1 MAGSVAGMKTSI
13 GRAGCALA
21 LLLAFPATAFAQ
33 EQDGEA
39 WGSFWVW
46 GPMSGKLLG
55 WVDGSLRVSDRGT
68 DSPTVLIRP
77 MIGVQATKR
86 LSLWGGYTFT
96 VSNPSGRAAVHEHR
110 AVQQALWNVGKVAGG
125 TLVSR
130 TRLEQR
136 WVEGRSGTGH
146 RLRQMFRYATPID
159 RHKTQFVLS
168 SESFVAFNSTP
179 FGQAAGFD
187 QVRNF
192 VGLNVPLA
200 PKVTAD
206 IGYMNRYIR
215 RRGAEDRMDHIL
227 PVTLVARF

>member
-1 MAGSVAGMKTSI
+1 MKTI
-13 GRAGCALA
+13 VRAMSLA
-21 LLLAFPATAFAQ
+21 LLAAVPAAASAQ

-39 WGSFWVW
+39 WASFWAY
-46 GPMSGKLLG
+46 GPVSGKLLG
-55 WVDGSLRVSDRGT
+55 WVDGSLRMSDRGT

-77 MIGVQATKR
+77 LVGVQASKT

-96 VSNPSGRAAVHEHR
+96 TSNPIGRLATHEHR

-136 WVEGRSGTGH
+136 WVEGRAGTGH
-146 RLRQMFRYATPID
+146 RLRQMLRYTTPID
-159 RHKTQFVLS
+159 RQKTLFVLS

-179 FGQAAGFD
+179 FGQVAGFD

-192 VGLNVPLA
+192 VGVNVPLA
-200 PKVTAD
+200 PKLTAD

-215 RRGAEDRMDHIL
+215 RRDAEDRMDHIV

>member
-1 MAGSVAGMKTSI
+1 MASMKISI
-13 GRAGCALA
+13 ARAGCALA
-21 LLLAFPATAFAQ
+21 LLAVFPTAASAQ
-33 EQDGEA
+33 EQDGEV
-39 WGSFWVW
+39 WGSFWVTA
-46 GPMSGKLLG
+46 PVSGKLLG
-55 WVDGSLRVSDRGT
+55 WVDGSLRASDRGT

-77 MIGVQATKR
+77 LVGVQATKK
-86 LSLWGGYTFT
+86 LSLWGGYTYV
-96 VSNPSGRAAVHEHR
+96 VSHPTNRAAQHEHR
-110 AVQQALWNVGKVAGG
+110 AVQQAMWNMGKVAGG

-136 WVEGRSGTGH
+136 WVEGRVGTGH
-146 RLRQMFRYATPID
+146 RLRQMLRYATPID
-159 RHKTQFVLS
+159 RKNTQFVLS
-168 SESFVAFNSTP
+168 SETFVAFNSTP

-192 VGLNVPLA
+192 VGLNVPIA
-200 PKVTAD
+200 PKLTAD

>member
-1 MAGSVAGMKTSI
+1 MKTIACLVS
-13 GRAGCALA
+13 LT
-21 LLLAFPATAFAQ
+21 LLAAFPSAASAQ

-39 WGSFWVW
+39 WASFWAY
-46 GPMSGKLLG
+46 GPVSGKVLG
-55 WVDGSLRVSDRGT
+55 WVDGSLRMSDRGT

-77 MIGVQATKR
+77 LVGVQATKT

-96 VSNPSGRAAVHEHR
+96 ASNPTGRAATHEHR
-110 AVQQALWNVGKVAGG
+110 AVQQAMWNLGKVAGG

-136 WVEGRSGTGH
+136 WVEGRAGTGH
-146 RLRQMFRYATPID
+146 RLRQMLRYTTPID
-159 RHKTQFVLS
+159 RQNTQFVLS

-200 PKVTAD
+200 PKLTAD
-206 IGYMNRYIR
+206 IGYMNRYVR
-215 RRGAEDRMDHIL
+215 RRDAEDRMDHIV

>member
-1 MAGSVAGMKTSI
+1 MTGSHRVA
-13 GRAGCALA
+13 AAALT
-21 LLLAFPATAFAQ
+21 LLAAFPTPASAQ

-39 WGSFWVW
+39 WASFWVTA
-46 GPMSGKLLG
+46 PVSGKLLG
-55 WVDGSLRVSDRGT
+55 WVDGSLRASDHGT

-77 MIGVQATKR
+77 LVGVQATKS
-86 LSLWGGYTFT
+86 LSLWGGYTYV
-96 VSNPSGRAAVHEHR
+96 VSNPTGRAAVHEHR
-110 AVQQALWNVGKVAGG
+110 AVQQAMWNVGKVAGG

-168 SESFVAFNSTP
+168 SETFVAFNSTP

>member
-1 MAGSVAGMKTSI
+1 MKTI
-13 GRAGCALA
+13 VRAMSLA
-21 LLLAFPATAFAQ
+21 LLAAVPAAASAQ

-39 WGSFWVW
+39 WASFWAY
-46 GPMSGKLLG
+46 GPVSGKLLG
-55 WVDGSLRVSDRGT
+55 WVDGSLRMSDRGT
-68 DSPTVLIRP
+68 DSPTVLIRQLV
-77 MIGVQATKR
+77 GVQATKT

-96 VSNPSGRAAVHEHR
+96 ASNPIGRATVTEHR

-136 WVEGRSGTGH
+136 WVEGRAGTGH
-146 RLRQMFRYATPID
+146 RLRQMLRYTTPID
-159 RHKTQFVLS
+159 RQKTLFVLS

-192 VGLNVPLA
+192 VGVNVPLA
-200 PKVTAD
+200 PKLTAD

-215 RRGAEDRMDHIL
+215 RRAAEDRMDHIV

>member
-1 MAGSVAGMKTSI
+1 MQSSEIAGKARFDHIRYAQLWEDADVLTAG
-13 GRAGCALA
+13 
-21 LLLAFPATAFAQ
+21 
-33 EQDGEA
+33 
-39 WGSFWVW
+39 
-46 GPMSGKLLG
+46 LG
-55 WVDGSLRVSDRGT
+55 
-68 DSPTVLIRP
+68 
-77 MIGVQATKR
+77 AC
-86 LSLWGGYTFT
+86 
-96 VSNPSGRAAVHEHR
+96 
-110 AVQQALWNVGKVAGG
+110 AGG

-130 TRLEQR
+130 TRHEQR

-168 SESFVAFNSTP
+168 SETFVAFNSTP

>member
-1 MAGSVAGMKTSI
+1 MKTI
-13 GRAGCALA
+13 VCALSATVLA
-21 LLLAFPATAFAQ
+21 LLPTAAYAQ

-46 GPMSGKLLG
+46 GPVSGKLLG
-55 WVDGSLRVSDRGT
+55 WVDGSLRASDRGT
-68 DSPTVLIRP
+68 DSPTILIRP
-77 MIGVQATKR
+77 LVGVQATKS
-86 LSLWGGYTFT
+86 LSLWGGYTYVFT
-96 VSNPSGRAAVHEHR
+96 DPTGGAAVHEHR

-136 WVEGRSGTGH
+136 WVEGRAGTGH
-146 RLRQMFRYATPID
+146 RLRQMFRYTTPID
-159 RHKTQFVLS
+159 KRNTQFVLS

-192 VGLNVPLA
+192 VGVNVPLA
-200 PKVTAD
+200 PKLTAD
-206 IGYMNRYIR
+206 IGYMNRYVR
-215 RRGAEDRMDHIL
+215 RRGAEDRMDHIV

>member
-1 MAGSVAGMKTSI
+1 MKTIACLVS
-13 GRAGCALA
+13 LT
-21 LLLAFPATAFAQ
+21 LLAAFPSAASAQ

-39 WGSFWVW
+39 WASFWAF
-46 GPMSGKLLG
+46 GPVSGKLLG
-55 WVDGSLRVSDRGT
+55 WVDGSLRMSDRGT

-77 MIGVQATKR
+77 LVGVQATRK

-96 VSNPSGRAAVHEHR
+96 ANNPIGRATVNEHR
-110 AVQQALWNVGKVAGG
+110 AVQQAMWNLGKVAGG

-136 WVEGRSGTGH
+136 WVEGRAGTGH
-146 RLRQMFRYATPID
+146 RLRQMLRYTTPID
-159 RHKTQFVLS
+159 RQNTQFVLS

-200 PKVTAD
+200 PKLTAD
-206 IGYMNRYIR
+206 IGYMNRYVR
-215 RRGAEDRMDHIL
+215 RRDAEDRIDHIV
-227 PVTLVARF
+227 PVTLIARF

>member
-1 MAGSVAGMKTSI
+1 MKTI
-13 GRAGCALA
+13 VRAISLM
-21 LLLAFPATAFAQ
+21 LLMTVPTVASAQ

-39 WGSFWVW
+39 WASFWAY
-46 GPMSGKLLG
+46 GPVSGKLLG
-55 WVDGSLRVSDRGT
+55 WVDGSLRASDRGT

-77 MIGVQATKR
+77 LIGVQATR
-86 LSLWGGYTFT
+86 TLSLWGGYTFT
-96 VSNPSGRAAVHEHR
+96 ASNPTGRPATHEHR

-125 TLVSR
+125 TLISR

-136 WVEGRSGTGH
+136 WVEGRAGTGH
-146 RLRQMFRYATPID
+146 RLRQMLRYTTPID

-192 VGLNVPLA
+192 VGVNVPVA
-200 PKVTAD
+200 PKLTAD
-206 IGYMNRYIR
+206 IGYMNRYVR